1 MCLVHSWIMPFQNK
15 IHKIEKLLG
24 GSLYWRSGSTRSISK
39 YCTNFFSPSIF
50 IFKPEKM
57 SFFCFSVFLFF
68 CSAFET
74 EKRPKTK
81 LFFDF
86 VLKWNNERRSHTQI
100 IPAFLSPIIYFLR
113 RPPSCHTL
121 KLLSASLVL
130 ILLFDFWPVQTVNLH
145 LLSKEPI
152 SWFQFRASLSSR
164 PH

>member
-1 MCLVHSWIMPFQNK
+1 MP
-15 IHKIEKLLG
+15 LLG
-24 GSLYWRSGSTRSISK
+24 LQFHTLNIKTLLKLFFSLNLHFQTRK
-39 YCTNFFSPSIF
+39 NVNFFIF
-50 IFKPEKM
+50 
-57 SFFCFSVFLFF
+57 LYF

-74 EKRPKTK
+74 EKHPKTK

-100 IPAFLSPIIYFLR
+100 IPAFLSPIIYFLC

-121 KLLSASLVL
+121 KLLSASLML

-152 SWFQFRASLSSR
+152 SWFQIRASLSSR